1 MTENEGRTRSL
12 EAKLVYGIHSGLA
25 VLMDLHHPPR
35 SNGPGIVHIN
45 GSGWHAPLGY
55 NPEPLKDTP
64 LGPPYITALCQG
76 GNPHD

>member
-12 EAKLVYGIHSGLA
+12 EAKLVYSMHSGLA
-25 VLMDLHHPPR
+25 VLMDLHYPPR
-35 SNGPGIVHIN
+35 SNGPGIDYIN